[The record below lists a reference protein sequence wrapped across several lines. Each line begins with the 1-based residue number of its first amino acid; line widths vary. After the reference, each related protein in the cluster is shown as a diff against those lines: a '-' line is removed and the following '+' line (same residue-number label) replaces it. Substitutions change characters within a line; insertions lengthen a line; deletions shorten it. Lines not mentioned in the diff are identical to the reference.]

1 MKKSLFSSVLLL
13 LFFSVKIYAQTQLP
27 QLGKAP
33 VSAVVAAMT
42 LEEKVRLIVGTGMRM
57 SDLNAAGAAPAN
69 PPANNSNVTGAVQGA
84 SFTAGESRVPGAAGI
99 LYEVPRLGIPSIV
112 LADGPAGLR
121 INPVRK
127 SAPNATFY
135 CTAFPVATLLASS
148 WDVELAQNIG
158 VSMGNEVYHYGVDV
172 LLAPALNIHR
182 NPLAGRN
189 FEYFSEDPLVSGK
202 MTSALVTGIQSE
214 GVGTSIKH
222 FAANNSE
229 TNRMMLN
236 TVVSERALREIYL
249 RGFQRV
255 VEETQPWTVMS
266 SYNKINGVYA
276 SESSELLQTILRKEW
291 GFKGIVMSD
300 WFAGKDA
307 PAQVRAGNDLIM
319 PGTPKQIEAIIAA
332 VQSGE
337 LPQADLDRNVE
348 RVLNLILQTP
358 TFKGR
363 IPSNQPDLAAHAIVA
378 RSAATEGIVLLKN
391 ENNALP
397 IPNAVKNVAAFGN
410 TSYDIISG
418 GTGSG
423 DVNEAYSVS
432 LETGLRNAGY
442 TLDDE
447 LKNAY
452 EPYIKQAKAARP
464 PKKSFFELEAP
475 IAEMEVGASLIAE
488 KARQA
493 DIALVTIGR
502 NAGEFQ
508 DRKLEGDFYLTSAE
522 RTLLENVSKTF
533 HAAGKKVIVVLNI
546 GGVVETASWRDLAD
560 AVVLAWQGGQ
570 ETGNAIADV
579 LSGKVNPSGKLAT
592 TFPLDYPDV
601 SSAKNFPGV
610 PADNPT
616 EITYEEDI
624 YVGYRYFDKH
634 KVTPAYPFGFGLS
647 YTQFQYGTLQVNSKK
662 FNQQVTVRVE
672 ITNTGKTAGKEVV
685 QLYLAAPGKTMDKP
699 MQELKGFAKT
709 KLLQPG
715 EKQTLSFTL
724 SAKDLASFDTSASA
738 WVAEAGTYTLKIG
751 ASSRDIR
758 QSAGF
763 ELDQPLTVEKVNKVL
778 TMKE

>member
-1 MKKSLFSSVLLL
+1 
-13 LFFSVKIYAQTQLP
+13 
-27 QLGKAP
+27 
-33 VSAVVAAMT
+33 
-42 LEEKVRLIVGTGMRM
+42 
-57 SDLNAAGAAPAN
+57 
-69 PPANNSNVTGAVQGA
+69 
-84 SFTAGESRVPGAAGI
+84 
-99 LYEVPRLGIPSIV
+99 
-112 LADGPAGLR
+112 
-121 INPVRK
+121 
-127 SAPNATFY
+127 
-135 CTAFPVATLLASS
+135 
-148 WDVELAQNIG
+148 
-158 VSMGNEVYHYGVDV
+158 
-172 LLAPALNIHR
+172 
-182 NPLAGRN
+182 
-189 FEYFSEDPLVSGK
+189 
-202 MTSALVTGIQSE
+202 
-214 GVGTSIKH
+214 
-222 FAANNSE
+222 
-229 TNRMMLN
+229 
-236 TVVSERALREIYL
+236 L

-332 VQSGE
+332 VQSGQ

-397 IPNAVKNVAAFGN
+397 IPNTVKNVAAFGN

-442 TLDDE
+442 ALDEE

-475 IAEMEVGASLIAE
+475 IAEMEVGVSLIVE
-488 KARQA
+488 KAKQA
-493 DIALVTIGR
+493 DLALVTIGR
-502 NAGEFQ
+502 NSGEFQ

-533 HAAGKKVIVVLNI
+533 RAAGKKVIVVLNI
-546 GGVVETASWRDLAD
+546 GGVIETASWRDLAD

-616 EITYEEDI
+616 EIAYEEDI

-738 WVAEAGTYTLKIG
+738 WVTEAGTYTLKIG

-763 ELDQPLTVEKVNKVL
+763 ELDQPLTVEEVNKVL